1 MTFPSL
7 WLVCCRKRQL
17 KTIALPPSN
26 NEGGIQNATAA
37 GIGIDTGGYLEE
49 RLGEP
54 EGLDKLELRLAEDW
68 KKDGCSLEEIVR
80 ELQFL

>member
-1 MTFPSL
+1 MKEEYKMQQRP
-7 WLVCCRKRQL
+7 
-17 KTIALPPSN
+17 AL
-26 NEGGIQNATAA
+26 ELTQEDIR
-37 GIGIDTGGYLEE
+37 YLEE

>member
-1 MTFPSL
+1 MQQRP
-7 WLVCCRKRQL
+7 
-17 KTIALPPSN
+17 AL
-26 NEGGIQNATAA
+26 ELTQEDIR
-37 GIGIDTGGYLEE
+37 YLEE

-54 EGLDKLELRLAEDW
+54 EGLDILELRLAEDW

>member
-1 MTFPSL
+1 MKEEYKMQQRP
-7 WLVCCRKRQL
+7 
-17 KTIALPPSN
+17 AL
-26 NEGGIQNATAA
+26 ELTQEDIR
-37 GIGIDTGGYLEE
+37 YLEE

-54 EGLDKLELRLAEDW
+54 EGLDKLELRLVEDW